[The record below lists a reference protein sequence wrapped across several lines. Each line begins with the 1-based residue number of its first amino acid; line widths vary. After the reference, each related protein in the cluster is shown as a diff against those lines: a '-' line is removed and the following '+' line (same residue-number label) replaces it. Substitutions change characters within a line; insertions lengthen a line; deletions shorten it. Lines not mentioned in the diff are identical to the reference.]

1 MRFKNSELRCLSIRS
16 LQQNSLVITTYC
28 QPPSYEQ
35 LFDNQRRFITLTTS
49 HFNAHV
55 AIGHGPNAHAPT
67 FSTSGFWLFFP
78 VYFVVRFYLPRKH
91 NESERAIY
99 GYMRPTMEL
108 PYAADLFRGLGLAYQ
123 VTIDLIAEFA
133 LICLKKMHDL
143 TIYNTTVSSPEQTE
157 QEQSLADD
165 DDGNKIYGSN
175 FIKQHS

>member
-1 MRFKNSELRCLSIRS
+1 
-16 LQQNSLVITTYC
+16 
-28 QPPSYEQ
+28 
-35 LFDNQRRFITLTTS
+35 
-49 HFNAHV
+49 
-55 AIGHGPNAHAPT
+55 
-67 FSTSGFWLFFP
+67 
-78 VYFVVRFYLPRKH
+78 
-91 NESERAIY
+91 
-99 GYMRPTMEL
+99 MEL
-108 PYAADLFRGLGLAYQ
+108 PYASDLFRGLGLAYQ